1 VDDEADEERWEDAAR
16 EVVEFDERRRES
28 RMFIEEEE
36 DLWWFEMD
44 LLEALMRRVILMSGI
59 SLLFLLF

>member
-1 VDDEADEERWEDAAR
+1 MDDEADEERWEDAAR